1 MSTATRVAA
10 AISVYSE
17 AINGRR
23 FEFITES
30 RDIFYNAIHKF

>member
-1 MSTATRVAA
+1 MSTATGVTAS
-10 AISVYSE
+10 ISIHSE

-30 RDIFYNAIHKF
+30 RDIFYNAIL